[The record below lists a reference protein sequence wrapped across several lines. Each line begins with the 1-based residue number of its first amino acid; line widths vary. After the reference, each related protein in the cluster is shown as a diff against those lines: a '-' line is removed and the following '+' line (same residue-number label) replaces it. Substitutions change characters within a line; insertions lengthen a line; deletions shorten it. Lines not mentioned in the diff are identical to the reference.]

1 MSQKKLASRP
11 SLGSTAAR
19 EFTIAKREEEKK
31 ALELEKDSVKS
42 INDVKDKLRVQEY
55 INSPSM
61 KNASIKIE
69 ISQVVFYELDVR
81 DIKPSVKYCVIIYE
95 DMTYRIWYY
104 DIMISPETVSDFV
117 KCSKIQYFSDIT
129 YTLQYI
135 QKIDTN
141 SESPPINDQVNACIE
156 KLEKLE
162 HLVDQDILPKLVL
175 IIEQLKLA
183 FMNTYHRLICL

>member
-1 MSQKKLASRP
+1 M
-11 SLGSTAAR
+11 
-19 EFTIAKREEEKK
+19 
-31 ALELEKDSVKS
+31 KS
-42 INDVKDKLRVQEY
+42 INDIKDKLEY

-61 KNASIKIE
+61 KNASIE
-69 ISQVVFYELDVR
+69 RSQVVFYELDVR

-129 YTLQYI
+129 YILQYI

-141 SESPPINDQVNACIE
+141 SESPPINDHVNTCIE
-156 KLEKLE
+156 KLGKLE
-162 HLVDQDILPKLVL
+162 HLVDQDIRAKLVF

-183 FMNTYHRLICL
+183 FMNTYIAAIQLTCCLFVYYGRTHRQIFISKFAMKVC

>member
-1 MSQKKLASRP
+1 MHIPQFTPIAHSYLSQKKPASRP

-42 INDVKDKLRVQEY
+42 INGVKDKLRVQEYIINDVKDKLRVQEY

-69 ISQVVFYELDVR
+69 TSQVVFYELDVR

-95 DMTYRIWYY
+95 DMNYRIWYY

-129 YTLQYI
+129 YILQYI

-141 SESPPINDQVNACIE
+141 SQSPPINDQVNRSPA
-156 KLEKLE
+156 LR
-162 HLVDQDILPKLVL
+162 V
-175 IIEQLKLA
+175 
-183 FMNTYHRLICL
+183 